1 MVPVLGYGDAIG
13 NDTLAIRDVIRH
25 MGITTDI
32 YYTDRV
38 DKRFPEGTARPV
50 SEMPVLQAEDILIY
64 HACTGAPINF
74 ELPKYGGRKVM
85 IYHNVTPPAFFH
97 GINPDI
103 EKIQQDALDGFRF
116 LADKIDYCI
125 ADSEYNRKDLLGMGY
140 RCPIDVCPIV
150 IPFSDYDAEPDAAT
164 MERMRADKHSNLLFV
179 GRITPNK
186 RQEDI
191 IRAFACYR
199 RRYEPGSRL
208 ILIGSA
214 GGTENYLEALKT
226 YVRKLGL
233 EDSVIFPGHIRFSE
247 ILAYYRTADAFVC
260 MSEHE
265 GFCVPLVEA
274 MYFGVPIVAF
284 NAAAVPDTL
293 GGGGLLLDSKEP
305 AYVAAAVDRVM
316 NDRALRRYLKSEQ
329 AKVLKRFSHEETEK
343 TMSECIRRAM
353 SL

>member
-13 NDTLAIRDVIRH
+13 NDVLAIRDVIRH
-25 MGITTDI
+25 MGITTGI
-32 YYTDRV
+32 YFTDKA
-38 DKRFPEGTARPV
+38 DERFPEGTARPV
-50 SEMPVLQAEDILIY
+50 RDMPGLQEKDLLIY

-74 ELPKYGGRKVM
+74 ELPKFGGRKVM

-97 GINPDI
+97 GFNPDI

-125 ADSEYNRKDLLGMGY
+125 ADSEFNRQDLIGMGY

-150 IPFSDYDAEPDAAT
+150 IPFSDYDAEPDAST

-179 GRITPNK
+179 GRIAPNK

-191 IRAFACYR
+191 IRAFACYWS
-199 RRYEPGSRL
+199 RYEPGSRL

-214 GGTENYLEALKT
+214 GRTENYLDALKA
-226 YVRKLGL
+226 YVRELGL
-233 EDSVIFPGHIRFSE
+233 EGSVIFPGHIRFSQ

-274 MYFGVPIVAF
+274 MYFGVPIIAY

-293 GGGGLLLDSKEP
+293 GGGGLLLESKEP
-305 AYVAAAVDRVM
+305 AYVAAAVDRVI
-316 NDRALRRYLKSEQ
+316 NDRLLRRYLKKEQ
-329 AKVLKRFSHEETEK
+329 AKVLTRFSHEETER

>member
-50 SEMPVLQAEDILIY
+50 GEMPALQAEDILIY

-85 IYHNVTPPAFFH
+85 IYHNVTPPAFFR
-97 GINPDI
+97 GINSDI
-103 EKIQQDALDGFRF
+103 EKIQQNALDGFRF
-116 LADKIDYCI
+116 LADRIDYCI
-125 ADSEYNRKDLLGMGY
+125 ADSEYNRQDLLGMGY

-214 GGTENYLEALKT
+214 GGTENYLESLKA

-305 AYVAAAVDRVM
+305 AYVAAAIDRVL
-316 NDRALRRYLKSEQ
+316 NDRNLRRYLNSEQ